1 MSDVKNKGVSTIDQ
15 IVSQPY
21 KYGFATEIEKERIPV
36 GLDENTVRLLS
47 SKKGEPEFMRQS
59 RLQALKI
66 WKNLDEPNW
75 AELHHPEINYQD
87 ITYYSAPKK
96 KKKLDNLSEVDPELL
111 KTFDKLGISLNE
123 QKRLSNVA
131 VDAVFDSVSIA
142 TTFKKELA
150 KAGVIFCPI
159 SEAVQQYPELIK
171 AYLGKVV
178 PAGDNYFAALNC
190 AVFSDGSFCYVPK
203 NVKCPMELSTYFRI
217 NDEESG
223 QFERT

>member
-66 WKNLDEPNW
+66 WKNLDEPNC
-75 AELHHPEINYQD
+75 AELQHPEINYQD

-150 KAGVIFCPI
+150 KAGVIF
-159 SEAVQQYPELIK
+159 
-171 AYLGKVV
+171 
-178 PAGDNYFAALNC
+178 
-190 AVFSDGSFCYVPK
+190 
-203 NVKCPMELSTYFRI
+203 
-217 NDEESG
+217 
-223 QFERT
+223 